1 MLPEEMLAEGIVVP
15 TEIGRI
21 FMDLCYNSIRN
32 IRGGDA
38 MKNDNIGGNAD
49 VHEHTLVCLSA
60 SPSNAK
66 IVKTAAKMAFAFGGS
81 FTALYVQTPNSDKM
95 DEANKR
101 RLQYHVSLAE
111 QMGATIAT
119 VYGED
124 VSFQIAEFARIS
136 GVTKI
141 VIGRSNAKRRHF
153 WSKPTLTEKL
163 TEIAPNLDIH
173 IIPDNSA
180 DSKYREKNHS
190 FFHNFIPYPKDIIIA
205 LVILTITTF
214 LGVILYRFGF
224 TDSNI
229 IPVYILGVLLTSLF
243 TKGYFCGIVGSLL
256 SVMLF
261 NFFFTEPRLTF
272 HAYDSKY
279 VVTFAIMLAASIITG
294 TLASKLKSQAK
305 LSAQAAFRTKVL
317 LDTNQLLQKAQDTD
331 DMINITAT
339 QLMKLLNRSVVMY
352 SAKDNKLSK
361 GALFSLEP
369 DGIKEDLFTTE
380 EHSAVRW
387 VLENKHRAGATTDM
401 FNKAKC
407 LYMAIR
413 INNYVYGVV
422 GIHINGK
429 PLDSFETS
437 ILLSILGEC
446 ALALDNN
453 RNANEK
459 ELAAVLAKNE
469 QLRANLL
476 RAISHDLRTPL
487 TSISGNA
494 SNLLSNYDKLD
505 EETKVQV
512 FTDIFDD
519 SQWLISLVENLLS
532 VTRIE
537 EGRMNFNM
545 SVQLMDEVIDEA
557 MKHINRKSNNYTI
570 TVDYKDELLLARMD
584 AKLIIQVIINLV
596 ENAIKYTPVGSEIK
610 VTAEN
615 KNGFV
620 SVSVADNGNGIPD
633 NIKPRVFEMFYTGD
647 NKIADS
653 RRSLGLG
660 LPLCRSIINAHGGE
674 ITLTDNE
681 PRGCIFT
688 FIVPSGEVNI
698 NEKITDSCG

>member
-1 MLPEEMLAEGIVVP
+1 
-15 TEIGRI
+15 
-21 FMDLCYNSIRN
+21 
-32 IRGGDA
+32 
-38 MKNDNIGGNAD
+38 MKNIVSKGNKET
-49 VHEHTLVCLSA
+49 EHTLVCLSA
-60 SPSNAK
+60 SPTNAK
-66 IVKTAAKMAFAFGGS
+66 IVNTAAKMASAFGGS
-81 FTALYVQTPNSDKM
+81 FTALYVHTPDSDKM
-95 DEANKR
+95 DEASKR
-101 RLQYHVSLAE
+101 RLQYHIRLAE
-111 QMGATIAT
+111 KLGANITT
-119 VYGED
+119 VYGDD
-124 VSFQIAEFARIS
+124 VSYQIAEFARIS

-141 VIGRSNAKRRHF
+141 VIGRSNIKRRHF

-163 TEIAPNLDIH
+163 TEIVPYIDIH
-173 IIPDNSA
+173 IIPDSTANP
-180 DSKYREKNHS
+180 KYKERS
-190 FFHNFIPYPKDIIIA
+190 QGFWQNFIPYPKDLLITL
-205 LVILTITTF
+205 LVLVLTTL
-214 LGVILYRFGF
+214 LGIVLYYFGF

-243 TKGYFCGIVGSLL
+243 TREYFCGIIGSLL

-279 VVTFAIMLAASIITG
+279 AVTFAIMLAASIITG
-294 TLASKLKSQAK
+294 TLASKLKSHAK

-317 LDTNQLLQKAQDTD
+317 LDTNQLLQKAKDND
-331 DMINITAT
+331 DIFNITAT

-352 SAKDNKLSK
+352 SGKGGKLSK
-361 GALFSLEP
+361 GALFSASP
-369 DGIKEDLFTTE
+369 DDFDENLFTDE
-380 EHSAVRW
+380 ERTAAYW
-387 VLENKHRAGATTDM
+387 VLENHHRAGATTETH
-401 FNKAKC
+401 NKAKC

-413 INNYVYGVV
+413 INERIYGIV
-422 GIHINGK
+422 GIHIIKK

-453 RNANEK
+453 RNAKEK

-505 EETKVQV
+505 EETRLQV

-557 MKHINRKSNNYTI
+557 LKHINRKGVEHNITI
-570 TVDYKDELLLARMD
+570 ECEDGLLLARMD

-596 ENAIKYTPVGSEIK
+596 DNAIKYTPVGSDIK
-610 VTAEN
+610 ITSEN
-615 KNGFV
+615 KNGYV
-620 SVSVADNGNGIPD
+620 SVSVTDNGNGIPD
-633 NIKPRVFEMFYTGD
+633 HMKPRIFEMFYTGD

-660 LPLCRSIINAHGGE
+660 LALCKSIIHAHGGD
-674 ITLTDNE
+674 IILTDNK
-681 PRGCIFT
+681 PNGCIFT
-688 FIVPSGEVNI
+688 FTIPSGEVNI
-698 NEKITDSCG
+698 NE

>member
-1 MLPEEMLAEGIVVP
+1 
-15 TEIGRI
+15 
-21 FMDLCYNSIRN
+21 
-32 IRGGDA
+32 
-38 MKNDNIGGNAD
+38 MKNITNKGKAET
-49 VHEHTLVCLSA
+49 EHTLVCLSA
-60 SPSNAK
+60 SPTNAK
-66 IVKTAAKMAFAFGGS
+66 IVKTAAKMASAFGGS
-81 FTALYVQTPNSDKM
+81 FTALYVQTPDSDKM
-95 DEANKR
+95 DDASKR
-101 RLQYHVSLAE
+101 RLQYHIRLAE
-111 QMGATIAT
+111 QMGANITT

-141 VIGRSNAKRRHF
+141 VIGRSNVKRRHF

-173 IIPDNSA
+173 IIPDSTV
-180 DSKYREKNHS
+180 DLKYKEKPQKLWQS
-190 FFHNFIPYPKDIIIA
+190 FIPYPKDLLITL
-205 LVILTITTF
+205 LVLVLTTL
-214 LGVILYRFGF
+214 LGVALYRFGF

-243 TKGYFCGIVGSLL
+243 TRGYFCGIVGSLL

-279 VVTFAIMLAASIITG
+279 TVTFAIMLAASIITG
-294 TLASKLKSQAK
+294 TLASKLKSHAK

-317 LDTNQLLQKAQDTD
+317 LDTNQLLQKAQDND
-331 DMINITAT
+331 DIFNITAT

-352 SAKDNKLSK
+352 SVKGDKLSK
-361 GALFSLEP
+361 GALFPVEP
-369 DGIKEDLFTTE
+369 DGIGDDLFTSD
-380 EHSAVRW
+380 EHAAACW
-387 VLENKHRAGATTDM
+387 VLENHHRAGATTETL
-401 FNKAKC
+401 NKAKC

-413 INNYVYGVV
+413 INERIYGVV

-453 RNANEK
+453 RNAKEK

-505 EETKVQV
+505 EETRVQV

-557 MKHINRKSNNYTI
+557 MKHINRKGTEHNI
-570 TVDYKDELLLARMD
+570 AVECRDELLLARMD

-596 ENAIKYTPVGSEIK
+596 DNAIKYTPAGSDIRI
-610 VTAEN
+610 TAEN
-615 KNGFV
+615 IDGFV

-633 NIKPRVFEMFYTGD
+633 HIKLRVFEMFYTGD

-660 LPLCRSIINAHGGE
+660 LALCKSIIHAHGGE
-674 ITLTDNE
+674 ITLTDNL
-681 PRGCIFT
+681 PHGSIFT
-688 FIVPSGEVNI
+688 FTIPSGEVNI
-698 NEKITDSCG
+698 NE

>member
-1 MLPEEMLAEGIVVP
+1 
-15 TEIGRI
+15 
-21 FMDLCYNSIRN
+21 
-32 IRGGDA
+32 
-38 MKNDNIGGNAD
+38 MKNIVSKGNKET
-49 VHEHTLVCLSA
+49 EHTLVCLSA
-60 SPSNAK
+60 SPTNAK
-66 IVKTAAKMAFAFGGS
+66 IVNTAAKMASAFGGS
-81 FTALYVQTPNSDKM
+81 FTALYVHTPDSDKM
-95 DEANKR
+95 DEASKR
-101 RLQYHVSLAE
+101 RLQYHIRLAE
-111 QMGATIAT
+111 KLGANITT
-119 VYGED
+119 VYGDD
-124 VSFQIAEFARIS
+124 VSYQIAEFARIS

-141 VIGRSNAKRRHF
+141 VIGRSNIKRRHF

-163 TEIAPNLDIH
+163 TEIVPYIDIH
-173 IIPDNSA
+173 IIPDSTANP
-180 DSKYREKNHS
+180 KYKERS
-190 FFHNFIPYPKDIIIA
+190 QGFWQNFIPYPKDLLITL
-205 LVILTITTF
+205 LVLVLTTL
-214 LGVILYRFGF
+214 LGIVLYYFGF

-243 TKGYFCGIVGSLL
+243 TREYFCGIIGSLL

-279 VVTFAIMLAASIITG
+279 AVTFAIMLAASIITG
-294 TLASKLKSQAK
+294 TLASKLKSHAK

-317 LDTNQLLQKAQDTD
+317 LDTNQLLQKAKDND
-331 DMINITAT
+331 DIFNITAT

-352 SAKDNKLSK
+352 SGKGGKLSK
-361 GALFSLEP
+361 GALFSASP
-369 DGIKEDLFTTE
+369 DDFDKDLFTDE
-380 EHSAVRW
+380 ERTAAYW
-387 VLENKHRAGATTDM
+387 VLENHHRAGATTETH
-401 FNKAKC
+401 NKAKC

-413 INNYVYGVV
+413 INERIYGVV
-422 GIHINGK
+422 GIHINKK

-453 RNANEK
+453 RNAKEK

-505 EETKVQV
+505 EETRLQV

-557 MKHINRKSNNYTI
+557 LKHINRKGVEHNITI
-570 TVDYKDELLLARMD
+570 ECEDGLLLARMD

-596 ENAIKYTPVGSEIK
+596 DNAIKYTPVGSDIK
-610 VTAEN
+610 ITSEN
-615 KNGFV
+615 KNGYV
-620 SVSVADNGNGIPD
+620 SVSVTDNGNGIPD
-633 NIKPRVFEMFYTGD
+633 HMKPRIFEMFYTGD

-660 LPLCRSIINAHGGE
+660 LALCKSIIHAHGGD
-674 ITLTDNE
+674 IILTDNK
-681 PRGCIFT
+681 PNGCIFT
-688 FIVPSGEVNI
+688 FTIPSGEVNI
-698 NEKITDSCG
+698 NE

>member
-1 MLPEEMLAEGIVVP
+1 
-15 TEIGRI
+15 
-21 FMDLCYNSIRN
+21 
-32 IRGGDA
+32 
-38 MKNDNIGGNAD
+38 MKNITNKGN
-49 VHEHTLVCLSA
+49 VETEHTLVCLSA
-60 SPSNAK
+60 SPTNAK
-66 IVKTAAKMAFAFGGS
+66 IVKTAAKMASAFGGC
-81 FTALYVQTPNSDKM
+81 FTALYVQTPDSDKM
-95 DEANKR
+95 DDASKR
-101 RLQYHVSLAE
+101 RLQYHVRLAE
-111 QMGATIAT
+111 QMGANITT

-124 VSFQIAEFARIS
+124 VSFQIAEFAHIS

-141 VIGRSNAKRRHF
+141 VIGRSNVRRRHF

-163 TEIAPNLDIH
+163 TEIVPNIDIH
-173 IIPDNSA
+173 IIPDSMA
-180 DSKYREKNHS
+180 DSRYREKAPN
-190 FFHNFIPYPKDIIIA
+190 FLQNFIPYPKDLLITL
-205 LVILTITTF
+205 LVLVLSTL
-214 LGVILYRFGF
+214 LGVALYHFGF

-243 TKGYFCGIVGSLL
+243 TRGYFCGIVSSLL

-279 VVTFAIMLAASIITG
+279 AVTFAIMLAASIITG
-294 TLASKLKSQAK
+294 TLASKLKSHAK

-317 LDTNQLLQKAQDTD
+317 LDTNQLLQKAQDND
-331 DMINITAT
+331 DIFNITAT

-352 SAKDNKLSK
+352 SAKGDKLSK
-361 GALFSLEP
+361 GALFPVEP
-369 DGIKEDLFTTE
+369 DGIRDDLFTSE
-380 EHSAVRW
+380 EHFAACW
-387 VLENKHRAGATTDM
+387 VLENHHRAGATTDTL
-401 FNKAKC
+401 NKAKC

-413 INNYVYGVV
+413 INNNVYGVV
-422 GIHINGK
+422 GIHINDK

-453 RNANEK
+453 RNAKEK

-494 SNLLSNYDKLD
+494 GNLLTNYNKLD
-505 EETKVQV
+505 EETRVQV

-557 MKHINRKSNNYTI
+557 MKHINRKGAEHNV
-570 TVDYKDELLLARMD
+570 TVDCKDELLLARMD

-596 ENAIKYTPVGSEIK
+596 DNAIKYTPVGSDIQI
-610 VTAEN
+610 TAEN
-615 KNGFV
+615 KEGFI
-620 SVSVADNGNGIPD
+620 SVSVADDGNGIPD
-633 NIKPRVFEMFYTGD
+633 HIKPRVFEMFYTGD

-660 LPLCRSIINAHGGE
+660 LALCKSIIHAHGGE
-674 ITLTDNE
+674 ITLTDNL
-681 PRGCIFT
+681 PHGSIFT
-688 FIVPSGEVNI
+688 FTIPSGEVNI
-698 NEKITDSCG
+698 NE

>member
-1 MLPEEMLAEGIVVP
+1 
-15 TEIGRI
+15 
-21 FMDLCYNSIRN
+21 
-32 IRGGDA
+32 
-38 MKNDNIGGNAD
+38 MKNITNKGD
-49 VHEHTLVCLSA
+49 VETEHTLVCLSA
-60 SPSNAK
+60 SPTNAK
-66 IVKTAAKMAFAFGGS
+66 IVKTSAKMASAFGGS
-81 FTALYVQTPNSDKM
+81 FTALYVQTPDSDKM
-95 DEANKR
+95 DDASKR
-101 RLQYHVSLAE
+101 RLQYHVRLAE
-111 QMGATIAT
+111 QMGANITT

-141 VIGRSNAKRRHF
+141 VIGRSNVRRRHF

-163 TEIAPNLDIH
+163 TEIVPNIDIH
-173 IIPDNSA
+173 IIPDSTANSR
-180 DSKYREKNHS
+180 YREKTSN
-190 FFHNFIPYPKDIIIA
+190 FLQNFIPYPKDLLITLLVLVLSTLLCVA
-205 LVILTITTF
+205 L
-214 LGVILYRFGF
+214 YHFGF

-243 TKGYFCGIVGSLL
+243 TRGYFCSIVGSLL

-279 VVTFAIMLAASIITG
+279 AVTFAIMLVASIITG
-294 TLASKLKSQAK
+294 TLASKLKSHAK

-317 LDTNQLLQKAQDTD
+317 LDTNQLLQKAQDND
-331 DMINITAT
+331 DIFNITAT

-352 SAKDNKLSK
+352 SAKGDKLSK
-361 GALFSLEP
+361 GALFSVDP
-369 DGIKEDLFTTE
+369 NGISDNLFTSE
-380 EHSAVRW
+380 EHTAACW
-387 VLENKHRAGATTDM
+387 VLNNHHRAGATTDM
-401 FNKAKC
+401 LNKAKC
-407 LYMAIR
+407 LYMAIC
-413 INNYVYGVV
+413 INNNVYGVV

-453 RNANEK
+453 RNAKEK

-494 SNLLSNYDKLD
+494 GNLLSNYDKLD
-505 EETKVQV
+505 EETRIQV

-557 MKHINRKSNNYTI
+557 IKHINRKGAEHNIS
-570 TVDYKDELLLARMD
+570 VDCKDELLLARMD

-596 ENAIKYTPVGSEIK
+596 DNAIKYTPAGSDIK
-610 VTAEN
+610 ITAEN
-615 KNGFV
+615 KNGYVWV
-620 SVSVADNGNGIPD
+620 SVVDNGNGIPD
-633 NIKPRVFEMFYTGD
+633 HMKPRVFEMFYTGD

-660 LPLCRSIINAHGGE
+660 LALCKSIVNAHGGE

-681 PRGCIFT
+681 PHGSVFT
-688 FIVPSGEVNI
+688 FTIPSGEVNI
-698 NEKITDSCG
+698 NE

>member
-1 MLPEEMLAEGIVVP
+1 
-15 TEIGRI
+15 
-21 FMDLCYNSIRN
+21 
-32 IRGGDA
+32 
-38 MKNDNIGGNAD
+38 MKNIVSKGNKET
-49 VHEHTLVCLSA
+49 EHTLVCLSA
-60 SPSNAK
+60 SPTNAK
-66 IVKTAAKMAFAFGGS
+66 IVNTAAKMASAFGGS
-81 FTALYVQTPNSDKM
+81 FTALYVHTPDSDKM
-95 DEANKR
+95 DEASKR
-101 RLQYHVSLAE
+101 RLQYHIRLAE
-111 QMGATIAT
+111 KLGANITT
-119 VYGED
+119 VYGDD
-124 VSFQIAEFARIS
+124 VSYQIAEFARIS

-141 VIGRSNAKRRHF
+141 VIGRSNIKRRHF

-163 TEIAPNLDIH
+163 TEIVPYIDIH
-173 IIPDNSA
+173 IIPDSTANP
-180 DSKYREKNHS
+180 KYKERS
-190 FFHNFIPYPKDIIIA
+190 QGFWQNFIPYPKDLLITL
-205 LVILTITTF
+205 LVLVLTTL
-214 LGVILYRFGF
+214 LGIVLYYFGF

-243 TKGYFCGIVGSLL
+243 TREYFCGIIGSLL

-279 VVTFAIMLAASIITG
+279 AVTFAIMLAASIITG
-294 TLASKLKSQAK
+294 TLASKLKSHAK

-317 LDTNQLLQKAQDTD
+317 LDTNQLLQKAKDND
-331 DMINITAT
+331 DIFNITAT

-352 SAKDNKLSK
+352 SGKGGKLSK
-361 GALFSLEP
+361 GALFSASP
-369 DGIKEDLFTTE
+369 DDFDEDLFTDE
-380 EHSAVRW
+380 ERTAAYW
-387 VLENKHRAGATTDM
+387 VLENHHRAGATTETH
-401 FNKAKC
+401 NKAKC

-413 INNYVYGVV
+413 INERIYGIV
-422 GIHINGK
+422 GIHINKK

-453 RNANEK
+453 RNAKEK

-505 EETKVQV
+505 EGTRLQV

-557 MKHINRKSNNYTI
+557 LKHINRKGVEHNITI
-570 TVDYKDELLLARMD
+570 ECEDGLLLARMD

-596 ENAIKYTPVGSEIK
+596 DNAIKYTPVGSDIK
-610 VTAEN
+610 ITSEN
-615 KNGFV
+615 KNGYV
-620 SVSVADNGNGIPD
+620 SVSVTDNGNGIPD
-633 NIKPRVFEMFYTGD
+633 HMKPRIFEMFYTGD

-660 LPLCRSIINAHGGE
+660 LALCKSIIHAHGGD
-674 ITLTDNE
+674 IILTDNK
-681 PRGCIFT
+681 PNGCIFT
-688 FIVPSGEVNI
+688 FTIPSGEVNI
-698 NEKITDSCG
+698 NE

>member
-1 MLPEEMLAEGIVVP
+1 MKKKNITRNAEV
-15 TEIGRI
+15 
-21 FMDLCYNSIRN
+21 S
-32 IRGGDA
+32 
-38 MKNDNIGGNAD
+38 
-49 VHEHTLVCLSA
+49 EHILVCLSA
-60 SPSNAK
+60 SPSNAR
-66 IVKTAAKMAFAFGGS
+66 IVKTAAKMASAFGGS
-81 FTALYVQTPNSDKM
+81 FTALYVQTPNLEKM
-95 DEANKR
+95 DDVSKQ
-101 RLQYHVSLAE
+101 RLQYHVCLAE
-111 QMGATIAT
+111 QLGATITT

-124 VSFQIAEFARIS
+124 VSFQIAEFARMS

-153 WSKPTLTEKL
+153 WSKPTLTEKVA
-163 TEIAPNLDIH
+163 ENVPNLDIH
-173 IIPDNSA
+173 IIPDSTA
-180 DSKYREKNHS
+180 DLKYKEKSHS
-190 FFHNFIPYPKDIIIA
+190 FLQNFIPYPKDLLIT
-205 LVILTITTF
+205 LVVLVVSTL
-214 LGVILYRFGF
+214 LGVVLYHFGF

-243 TKGYFCGIVGSLL
+243 TRGYFCGIVGSLL
-256 SVMLF
+256 SVTLF

-279 VVTFAIMLAASIITG
+279 TVTFAIMLAASIITG
-294 TLASKLKSQAK
+294 TLAAKLKSHAK

-317 LDTNQLLQKAQDTD
+317 LDTNQLLQKAQDID

-352 SAKDNKLSK
+352 SAKEDKLSK
-361 GALFSLEP
+361 GALFPVES
-369 DGIKEDLFTTE
+369 DGFDEDLFTVV
-380 EHSAVRW
+380 EHSAARW
-387 VLENKHRAGATTDM
+387 VFENQRRAGATTDIL
-401 FNKAKC
+401 NKAKC

-413 INNYVYGVV
+413 INNRVYGVV

-429 PLDSFETS
+429 PLDFFETS

-453 RNANEK
+453 RNAKEK

-494 SNLLSNYDKLD
+494 GNLLSNYDKLD
-505 EETKVQV
+505 EETRVQV

-557 MKHINRKSNNYTI
+557 MKHINRKGAEHNI
-570 TVDYKDELLLARMD
+570 TVECKDDLLLARMD
-584 AKLIIQVIINLV
+584 AKLIIQVIINFV
-596 ENAIKYTPVGSEIK
+596 ENAIKYTPIGSDIRI
-610 VTAEN
+610 TAEN
-615 KNGFV
+615 RDSFV
-620 SVSVADNGNGIPD
+620 SVSVTDNGDGIPD
-633 NIKPRVFEMFYTGD
+633 NVKPHVFEMFYTRD
-647 NKIADS
+647 NKIGDS

-660 LPLCRSIINAHGGE
+660 LALCKSIINAHGGE

-681 PRGCIFT
+681 PYGSIFT
-688 FIVPSGEVNI
+688 FTIPSGEVNI
-698 NEKITDSCG
+698 NE

>member
-1 MLPEEMLAEGIVVP
+1 
-15 TEIGRI
+15 
-21 FMDLCYNSIRN
+21 
-32 IRGGDA
+32 
-38 MKNDNIGGNAD
+38 MKNSNMRGNAE
-49 VHEHTLVCLSA
+49 VPEHILVCLSA
-60 SPSNAK
+60 SPSNAR
-66 IVKTAAKMAFAFGGS
+66 IVKTAAKMASAFGGS
-81 FTALYVQTPNSDKM
+81 FTALYVKTPYSDKM

-101 RLQYHVSLAE
+101 RLQHHICLAE
-111 QMGATIAT
+111 QLGATIVT

-124 VSFQIAEFARIS
+124 VSFQIVEFARMS
-136 GVTKI
+136 DVTKI

-173 IIPDNSA
+173 IIPDSST
-180 DSKYREKNHS
+180 DFKYREKNHS
-190 FFHNFIPYPKDIIIA
+190 ILQNFIPYPKDLFIA
-205 LVILTITTF
+205 FVVLTITTL
-214 LGVILYRFGF
+214 LGVVLYRFGF

-243 TKGYFCGIVGSLL
+243 TRGYFCGIISSLL

-279 VVTFAIMLAASIITG
+279 AVTFAIMLAASIITG
-294 TLASKLKSQAK
+294 TLASKLKSHAK

-361 GALFSLEP
+361 GALFSLES
-369 DGIKEDLFTTE
+369 DGTNEELFTAV
-380 EHSAVRW
+380 EHSAAHW
-387 VLENKHRAGATTDM
+387 VFENKHRAGATTDTL
-401 FNKAKC
+401 NQAKC
-407 LYMAIR
+407 LYMAIC
-413 INNYVYGVV
+413 INNRVYGVV
-422 GIHINGK
+422 GIHMGDK

-453 RNANEK
+453 RNAKEK
-459 ELAAVLAKNE
+459 ELVAVLAKNE

-494 SNLLSNYDKLD
+494 GNLLSNYDKLD
-505 EETKVQV
+505 KETRVQV

-537 EGRMNFNM
+537 ENRMNFNM

-557 MKHINRKSNNYTI
+557 MKHINRKGAEYSI
-570 TVDYKDELLLARMD
+570 LVECKDELLLARMD

-596 ENAIKYTPVGSEIK
+596 DNAIKYTPIGSEIK
-610 VTAEN
+610 ITAEN
-615 KNGFV
+615 KDGFV
-620 SVSVADNGNGIPD
+620 SVSVADNGNGIAD
-633 NIKPRVFEMFYTGD
+633 DIKPHVFEMFYTGD
-647 NKIADS
+647 NKIGDS

-660 LPLCRSIINAHGGE
+660 LALCKSIINAHGGE

-681 PRGCIFT
+681 PHGSIFT

-698 NEKITDSCG
+698 NE

>member
-1 MLPEEMLAEGIVVP
+1 MRVKQHNTKREE
-15 TEIGRI
+15 TEHI
-21 FMDLCYNSIRN
+21 
-32 IRGGDA
+32 
-38 MKNDNIGGNAD
+38 
-49 VHEHTLVCLSA
+49 LVCLSA
-60 SPSNAK
+60 SPTNAK
-66 IVKTAAKMAFAFGGS
+66 IVKTAAKMASAFGGS
-81 FTALYVQTPNSDKM
+81 FTALYVQTPESDKM
-95 DEANKR
+95 DDASKR
-101 RLQYHVSLAE
+101 RLQYHIRLAE
-111 QMGATIAT
+111 QSGANITT

-141 VIGRSNAKRRHF
+141 VIGRSNVKRRHF

-173 IIPDNSA
+173 IIPDSTA
-180 DSKYREKNHS
+180 IPKYSEKSHIIWQRL
-190 FFHNFIPYPKDIIIA
+190 IPRPKDILTTLLI
-205 LVILTITTF
+205 LVATTLLGIL
-214 LGVILYRFGF
+214 LYRLGF
-224 TDSNI
+224 ENSNI

-243 TKGYFCGIVGSLL
+243 TKGYFCGVIGSLL

-279 VVTFAIMLAASIITG
+279 TVTFAIMLIASIITG
-294 TLASKLKSQAK
+294 TLASKLKSHAK

-317 LDTNQLLQKAQDTD
+317 LDTNQLLQKAQDD
-331 DMINITAT
+331 DDIFNITAT
-339 QLMKLLNRSVVMY
+339 QLMKLFNRSVVMY
-352 SAKDNKLSK
+352 SALDGKLSK
-361 GALFSLEP
+361 GALYSADPEVS
-369 DGIKEDLFTTE
+369 GTDLFTAAE
-380 EHSAVRW
+380 ENAVNW
-387 VLENKHRAGATTDM
+387 AFENRHRAGATTDT
-401 FNKAKC
+401 KPRAKC

-413 INNYVYGVV
+413 INDYVYGVV
-422 GIHINGK
+422 GIRIDGK
-429 PLDSFETS
+429 PLDSFENS

-453 RNANEK
+453 RNAKEK

-494 SNLLSNYDKLD
+494 SNLLSNREKLD
-505 EETKVQV
+505 EVTKEQIY
-512 FTDIFDD
+512 TDIFDD

-557 MKHINRKSNNYTI
+557 MKHINRKGVKHNI
-570 TVDYKDELLLARMD
+570 TVDCKDELLLARMD

-596 ENAIKYTPVGSEIK
+596 DNAIKYTPVGSDIQI
-610 VTAEN
+610 TAEN
-615 KNGFV
+615 KEGFV
-620 SVSVADNGNGIPD
+620 SVSVTDDGNGIPD
-633 NIKPRVFEMFYTGD
+633 PMKPRVFEMFYTGD

-660 LPLCRSIINAHGGE
+660 LALCKSIVNAHGGE
-674 ITLTDNE
+674 ITLTDNL
-681 PRGCIFT
+681 PHGSIFT
-688 FIVPSGEVNI
+688 FTIPSGEVNI
-698 NEKITDSCG
+698 NE

>member
-1 MLPEEMLAEGIVVP
+1 M
-15 TEIGRI
+15 R
-21 FMDLCYNSIRN
+21 
-32 IRGGDA
+32 
-38 MKNDNIGGNAD
+38 MKNIMYKGNAET
-49 VHEHTLVCLSA
+49 EHTLVCLSA
-60 SPSNAK
+60 SPTNAK
-66 IVKTAAKMAFAFGGS
+66 IVKTAAKMASAFGGS
-81 FTALYVQTPNSDKM
+81 FTALYVQTPDSDKM
-95 DEANKR
+95 DDASKR
-101 RLQYHVSLAE
+101 RLQYHIRLAE
-111 QMGATIAT
+111 QMGANITT

-141 VIGRSNAKRRHF
+141 VIGRSNVKRRHF
-153 WSKPTLTEKL
+153 WNKPTLTEKL
-163 TEIAPNLDIH
+163 TEIVPNIDVH
-173 IIPDNSA
+173 IIPDSTA
-180 DSKYREKNHS
+180 DPKYKEKSYKFWQNC
-190 FFHNFIPYPKDIIIA
+190 IPYPKDLLITL
-205 LVILTITTF
+205 LVLFLTTL
-214 LGVILYRFGF
+214 LGVALYRFGF

-243 TKGYFCGIVGSLL
+243 TRGYFCGIVGSLL

-279 VVTFAIMLAASIITG
+279 TVTFAIMLAASIITG
-294 TLASKLKSQAK
+294 TLASKLKSHAK

-317 LDTNQLLQKAQDTD
+317 LDTNQLLQKAQDND
-331 DMINITAT
+331 DIFNITAT

-352 SAKDNKLSK
+352 SVKGDKLSK
-361 GALFSLEP
+361 GALFPVES
-369 DGIKEDLFTTE
+369 DGIGDDLFTSE
-380 EHSAVRW
+380 EHTAACW
-387 VLENKHRAGATTDM
+387 VLKNHHRAGATTETL
-401 FNKAKC
+401 NKAKC

-413 INNYVYGVV
+413 INERIYGVV
-422 GIHINGK
+422 GIHINGR

-453 RNANEK
+453 RNAKEK

-505 EETKVQV
+505 EETRVQV

-545 SVQLMDEVIDEA
+545 SVQLMDEVIEEA
-557 MKHINRKSNNYTI
+557 MKHINRKGAEHNI
-570 TVDYKDELLLARMD
+570 TVECRDELLLARMD

-596 ENAIKYTPVGSEIK
+596 DNAVKYTPAGSDIK
-610 VTAEN
+610 ITAE
-615 KNGFV
+615 KKSGYV
-620 SVSVADNGNGIPD
+620 SVHVADTGNGIPD
-633 NIKPRVFEMFYTGD
+633 HIKPRVFEMFYTGD
-647 NKIADS
+647 NRIADS

-674 ITLTDNE
+674 ITLTDNL
-681 PRGCIFT
+681 PHGSIFT
-688 FIVPSGEVNI
+688 FIIPSGGVNI
-698 NEKITDSCG
+698 NE

>member
-1 MLPEEMLAEGIVVP
+1 
-15 TEIGRI
+15 
-21 FMDLCYNSIRN
+21 
-32 IRGGDA
+32 
-38 MKNDNIGGNAD
+38 MKNIVSKGNKET
-49 VHEHTLVCLSA
+49 EHTLVCLSA
-60 SPSNAK
+60 SPTNAK
-66 IVKTAAKMAFAFGGS
+66 IVNTAAKMASAFGGS
-81 FTALYVQTPNSDKM
+81 FTALYVHTPDSDKM
-95 DEANKR
+95 DEASKR
-101 RLQYHVSLAE
+101 RLQYHIRLAE
-111 QMGATIAT
+111 KLGANITT
-119 VYGED
+119 VYGDD
-124 VSFQIAEFARIS
+124 VSYQIAEFARIS

-141 VIGRSNAKRRHF
+141 VIGRSNIKRRHF

-163 TEIAPNLDIH
+163 TEIVPYIDIH
-173 IIPDNSA
+173 IIPDSTANP
-180 DSKYREKNHS
+180 KYKERS
-190 FFHNFIPYPKDIIIA
+190 QGFWQNFIPYPKDLLITL
-205 LVILTITTF
+205 LVLVLTTL
-214 LGVILYRFGF
+214 LGIVLYYFGF

-243 TKGYFCGIVGSLL
+243 TREYFCGIIGSLL

-279 VVTFAIMLAASIITG
+279 AVTFAIMLAASIITG
-294 TLASKLKSQAK
+294 TLASKLKSHAK

-317 LDTNQLLQKAQDTD
+317 LDTNQLLQKAKDND
-331 DMINITAT
+331 DIFNITAT

-352 SAKDNKLSK
+352 SGKGGKLSK
-361 GALFSLEP
+361 GALFSASP
-369 DGIKEDLFTTE
+369 DDFDEDLFTDE
-380 EHSAVRW
+380 ERTAAYW
-387 VLENKHRAGATTDM
+387 VLENHHRAGATTETH
-401 FNKAKC
+401 NKAKC

-413 INNYVYGVV
+413 INERIYGIV
-422 GIHINGK
+422 GIHINKK

-453 RNANEK
+453 RNAKEK

-505 EETKVQV
+505 EETRLQV

-557 MKHINRKSNNYTI
+557 LKHINRKGVEHNITI
-570 TVDYKDELLLARMD
+570 ECEDGLLLARMD

-596 ENAIKYTPVGSEIK
+596 DNAIKYTPVGSDIK
-610 VTAEN
+610 ITSEN
-615 KNGFV
+615 KNGYV
-620 SVSVADNGNGIPD
+620 SVSVTDNGNGIPD
-633 NIKPRVFEMFYTGD
+633 HMKPRIFEMFYTGD

-660 LPLCRSIINAHGGE
+660 LALCKSIIHAHGGD
-674 ITLTDNE
+674 IILTDNK
-681 PRGCIFT
+681 PNGCIFT
-688 FIVPSGEVNI
+688 FTIPSGEVNI
-698 NEKITDSCG
+698 NE